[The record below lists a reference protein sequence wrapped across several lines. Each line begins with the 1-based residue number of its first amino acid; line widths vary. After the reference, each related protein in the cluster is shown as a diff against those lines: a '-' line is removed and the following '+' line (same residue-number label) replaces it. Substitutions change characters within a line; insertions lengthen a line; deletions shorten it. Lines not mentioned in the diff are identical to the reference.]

1 MRDAVKAAIVLGLG
15 TLIAI
20 PLVLYYAENMYYCT
34 IVSGEYEI
42 NPELARE
49 EYGYDTFEEW
59 RAHYM
64 AESGKQCYVSGHKF
78 DESGA

>member
-1 MRDAVKAAIVLGLG
+1 MKNYEVAIVLVLG

-20 PLVLYYAENMYYCT
+20 PLALYYAENMYYCT

-59 RAHYM
+59 RTHYM
-64 AESGKQCYVSGHKF
+64 EESGKGCSVSRLR
-78 DESGA
+78 DEMGA